1 MAADPLAYCPTC
13 KIVFPVTRPEGG
25 TVVFKNST
33 TSCQKGHFARILNK
47 PQQAFESDL
56 QATLGVH
63 RQAVRQ
69 PVLELW
75 ERLRRREIEPEQ
87 AQADAERAR
96 RGLGALFNPAN
107 FSDPVR
113 KAILEAL
120 IADLAA
126 MPEPVPPPSPQIVV
140 DNSAP
145 APQVEPPND
154 LLVEPSGDLL
164 GRPKISNRAFQ
175 RRLRHQH
182 RLQMN
187 PRGR

>member
-1 MAADPLAYCPTC
+1 MAANPLAYCPTC

-33 TSCQKGHFARILNK
+33 TSCAKEHFARILNA

-56 QATLGVH
+56 QATLGFH

-69 PVLELW
+69 PALALW
-75 ERLRRREIEPEQ
+75 EKLRRREIEAEQ

-96 RGLGALFNPAN
+96 RGLGALFDPAN
-107 FSDPVR
+107 LSDPVR

-126 MPEPVPPPSPQIVV
+126 MPEPAAPPAPQIVV
-140 DNSAP
+140 TDPAP
-145 APQVEPPND
+145 APRLEPR
-154 LLVEPSGDLL
+154 GDLL

-182 RLQMN
+182 RMQMN
-187 PRGR
+187 PRSR